1 MERTIF
7 DDKNIN
13 KGNFYKNKKHIYDRE
28 VDKILISKKK
38 TYGTKSSFKYF
49 LGYND
54 GNDKG
59 FLK

>member
-1 MERTIF
+1 MIKISIRVIF
-7 DDKNIN
+7 IKTKN
-13 KGNFYKNKKHIYDRE
+13 IYDRE